1 MAGQQ
6 AVWPSDG
13 RWEDNFVVLLLT
25 WKYCSDHSDF
35 GQLSA
40 ALLIIN
46 FITPE
51 TCVRPF
57 GFFGTL
63 LPRFRTFFSIYQS
76 FLFSNLFIELNY
88 VFLCQN
94 CAVQCTHLLNSCNE
108 RVAEIDQEQGR
119 QTDNSRPVSVV
130 SRWNMLHCSTV
141 LQCSSHNTSLTAYIS
156 PLTGGASFTNLKSQC
171 FFHWETLLS
180 SLRLV
185 KLFLYEI
192 KLPYRWQDSLIS
204 PPNFLHQK
212 LTFSPQEFSLRSTHQ
227 TLL

>member
-1 MAGQQ
+1 M
-6 AVWPSDG
+6 
-13 RWEDNFVVLLLT
+13 
-25 WKYCSDHSDF
+25 
-35 GQLSA
+35 
-40 ALLIIN
+40 
-46 FITPE
+46 
-51 TCVRPF
+51 CVRLGFSELYYHGLGHSFPF
-57 GFFGTL
+57 TNPFYLATFSLSWTM
-63 LPRFRTFFSIYQS
+63 FFS
-76 FLFSNLFIELNY
+76 
-88 VFLCQN
+88 VRT
-94 CAVQCTHLLNSCNE
+94 VQCTHLLNSCNE

-156 PLTGGASFTNLKSQC
+156 PLTGGARFTNLKSQC